1 MTKCKCNDKIQLVN
15 ANLRGYTEHDQELK
29 YFEETDELIMV
40 ILGDDE
46 TDNTFEHF
54 CEEVFD
60 VLHVCV
66 GIAEKKYGKTAND
79 VMKEYSKH
87 ILKLEER
94 GYIQREDK

>member
-15 ANLRGYTEHDQELK
+15 ANLKGYTERQQEVKLV
-29 YFEETDELIMV
+29 EETKELMTV
-40 ILGDDE
+40 ILDDD

-60 VLHVCV
+60 VLQVCV

-79 VMKEYSKH
+79 VMKEYAKH

-94 GYIQREDK
+94 GYIQREDN